1 MGLEDTTSYLSKV
14 SQVKANC
21 IELCKLEN
29 DSSNQPKLRV
39 RGNKLS
45 LNFKEC
51 DHCKCIFIL
60 HILCPLK
67 NCMHD
72 GEITLGCTEEREREI

>member
-1 MGLEDTTSYLSKV
+1 MTR
-14 SQVKANC
+14 Q
-21 IELCKLEN
+21 I
-29 DSSNQPKLRV
+29 NQKLRV

-60 HILCPLK
+60 HIFCPLK
-67 NCMHD
+67 YCMHD
-72 GEITLGCTEEREREI
+72 GEITLGCTEEKERDRDLKTK